1 MIRAAP
7 KHLVD
12 CSPLDTTLFQA
23 ANPDAALPGASWLRD
38 LRNLRK
44 TQYADL
50 GNPPTESERHQIQ
63 MFCQHLFPPHPVRIP
78 VSFATRVNVGSP
90 RPRDSSGRVL
100 PRSDSH
106 QSTHEMSADSPRMH
120 NEPGSSS
127 RDGQ

>member
-90 RPRDSSGRVL
+90 RPRDSSGTCSPTIRFTSKHTRNVS
-100 PRSDSH
+100 RFTSH
-106 QSTHEMSADSPRMH
+106 AQRTRIFFS
-120 NEPGSSS
+120 
-127 RDGQ
+127 